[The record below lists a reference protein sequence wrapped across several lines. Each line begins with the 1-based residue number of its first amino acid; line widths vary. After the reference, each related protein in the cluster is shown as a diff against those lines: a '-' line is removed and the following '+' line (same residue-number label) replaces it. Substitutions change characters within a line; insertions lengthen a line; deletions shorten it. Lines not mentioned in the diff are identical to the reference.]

1 MRRELLDI
9 KRCGLSI
16 ETFEALLPQTGLQ
29 SFRRTL
35 WLVNPHYQQKFGLR
49 PRRMP
54 RWAGRLKYLRNYAST
69 SCWYLLGHTAGK
81 ETEEQHPCGKKKQ
94 EGKEKI
100 FRLVKKNFLP
110 TFYKKDAHTESRQG
124 ISGFTQNL
132 LTLSH
137 LPPPDK
143 PSAGQPDKDSKE
155 KMKINDLPSVNGY
168 YEWEDQYA
176 TLTDHYPNYD
186 ARPVI
191 GITATLATKDA
202 NWPRATSAASKQPA
216 ACRLSFRF

>member
-1 MRRELLDI
+1 MNAGAVTRHALCAHLPFIHLLPARLYNALLKTCGESAAMRRELLDI

-69 SCWYLLGHTAGK
+69 SCWYLLGHSAGK

-94 EGKEKI
+94 EG
-100 FRLVKKNFLP
+100 RKKF
-110 TFYKKDAHTESRQG
+110 F
-124 ISGFTQNL
+124 
-132 LTLSH
+132 
-137 LPPPDK
+137 
-143 PSAGQPDKDSKE
+143 
-155 KMKINDLPSVNGY
+155 
-168 YEWEDQYA
+168 
-176 TLTDHYPNYD
+176 
-186 ARPVI
+186 
-191 GITATLATKDA
+191 
-202 NWPRATSAASKQPA
+202 PA
-216 ACRLSFRF
+216 L